1 MRQSVGRVDVQAWIL
16 VEPNQLEITIWG
28 VPVVERLR
36 RALLT
41 AGIPRDQIEVGPASV
56 IDARE
61 HTLLILRSD
70 YVFDDRLIPALL
82 AAPDTL
88 LVTPALHS
96 THPEVAAAHVQGLY
110 SQKVL
115 QLLQSRESVKT
126 TTLDDRLQVVSPTDL
141 APSFTA
147 SLRKTDP
154 PFLFSTRTH
163 PLTEIEAHIFAAS
176 YKGVT
181 DLVTKWIWPYPA
193 RMVTQLLARARVHP
207 NTITVL
213 SWMLVIVAT
222 ALFSYG
228 WFGLGLVVA
237 WVMTFLDTVDGKL
250 ARVTLT
256 SSRVGHVLDH
266 GLDLLHPP
274 FWYLAWARGL
284 PAETLWL
291 APATLV
297 TVGGYVLGRFIEG
310 IFLLVFKMEIHC
322 WQPIDSY
329 FRTVTARRNPNLIL
343 LTASTALG
351 RPDLGLLLVATW
363 TACSLGFHTV
373 RLIQALIQRWRGHP
387 VCVWQEGQSL
397 EEITSISEMHA

>member
-1 MRQSVGRVDVQAWIL
+1 MRQSVGGVNVRAWIL
-16 VEPNQLEITIWG
+16 VEPDQPDIEVWG

-36 RALLT
+36 RALL
-41 AGIPRDQIEVGPASV
+41 ALGIPKDQIDVGLASAV
-56 IDARE
+56 DVGE
-61 HTLLILRSD
+61 HPLLILRSD

-82 AAPDTL
+82 AVQNTL
-88 LVTPALHS
+88 LVTPAPPS
-96 THPEVAAAHVQGLY
+96 MQPEAVAAHVHGRY
-110 SQKVL
+110 SQTVL
-115 QLLQSRESVKT
+115 PLLQNRESVRIPNQ
-126 TTLDDRLQVVSPTDL
+126 DEELQVVSPADL

-147 SLRKTDP
+147 SLRKTEP
-154 PFLFSTRTH
+154 PFLLSTRTH
-163 PLTEIEAHIFAAS
+163 PITEIEAHIFAAS

-181 DLVTKWIWPYPA
+181 DLVTKWVWPYPA
-193 RMVTQLLARARVHP
+193 RVVTHLLAQAKVYP
-207 NTITVL
+207 NTVTLL
-213 SWMLVIVAT
+213 SWLLVILAA
-222 ALFSYG
+222 ALFGSG

-256 SSRVGHVLDH
+256 SSRVGHMLDH
-266 GLDLLHPP
+266 GLDILHPP

-284 PAETLWL
+284 PPQTLWL

-297 TVGGYVLGRFIEG
+297 TVGGYVLGRLIEG

-322 WQPIDSY
+322 WQPIDSH

-343 LTASTALG
+343 LTVSTVLG

-373 RLIQALIQRWRGHP
+373 RLIQAFSSACLARGTRP
-387 VCVWQEGQSL
+387 
-397 EEITSISEMHA
+397 